1 MLKHAGL
8 KYKFMAIS
16 ITAIVVTAI
25 LGITALHFLLNS
37 GNGYSPVYLIGV
49 AVFYILVGTLGVF
62 VLSKVMIQPVVYLTE
77 KIYQI
82 QQGNLDVRIEKLHQS
97 GWMDEMDRLFQ
108 GFHHMLQNL
117 RENIEAL
124 TRSKEEAE
132 RISQESFQR
141 KTKLEAI
148 LNGIS
153 DGIMVLDKDYRI
165 VGANPVIQ
173 NFMGRSFEEI
183 QGQHCYEMCN
193 GSPQR
198 CSFCRADITF
208 KDGKHVTSYCTKP
221 LVGSDDE
228 RILEIHDFPLYNENG
243 EVEQIIEYIK
253 DVTDAVQ
260 MQARLESARRLAEI
274 GEMAAKIAHEV
285 RNPLSAIG
293 GATHYL
299 RGKIDNADV
308 ESYLDLIEE
317 QIQRVNH
324 VATEL
329 LNLSKPLPPVF
340 HPGNLKDV
348 IEKSLIL
355 TRPQLSQKQIS
366 VEIEIPGEI
375 PAIPLDEH
383 KMEQALVNIILN
395 SVDAMVPGGH
405 LQISAAVLEN
415 QYLDGEKSVILKI
428 CDDGCGV
435 EQAKCTQIFNP
446 FFTTKTKGTGLGLT
460 IVKKIVEH
468 HQGTIEFNSRCGE
481 GSEIILSLP
490 LKPRKNE
497 KQSYDFSH

>member
-1 MLKHAGL
+1 MALKHTGL
-8 KYKFMAIS
+8 KYKFIAIS
-16 ITAIVVTAI
+16 ITTIV
-25 LGITALHFLLNS
+25 ITTLIGSFALHFILNAS
-37 GNGYSPVYLIGV
+37 AYQPIYLAAISI
-49 AVFYILVGTLGVF
+49 FYILVGTLGVF
-62 VLSKVMIQPVVYLTE
+62 ILSKIMIQPVIYLTE
-77 KIYQI
+77 KIYQV
-82 QQGNLDVRIEKLHQS
+82 QQGNLEVKIEKLHQS
-97 GWMDEMDRLFQ
+97 GLMDEMDRLFE

-132 RISQESFQR
+132 QISQESFQR

-198 CSFCRADITF
+198 CSFCRANVTF
-208 KDGKHVTSYCTKP
+208 DEGKHVSSYCTKFIA
-221 LVGSDDE
+221 GSDEE

-260 MQARLESARRLAEI
+260 MQARLESSRRLAEI

-299 RGKIDNADV
+299 RGTVANEDV
-308 ESYLDLIEE
+308 TSYLDLIEE

-340 HPGNLKDV
+340 HPGDLQNV
-348 IEKSLIL
+348 IDKSLLL
-355 TRPQLSQKQIS
+355 TQPQLLQKQIT
-366 VEIEIPGEI
+366 VETQISSKIPE
-375 PAIPLDEH
+375 IPLDEH

-395 SVDAMVPGGH
+395 SVDAMAPGGH
-405 LQISAAVLEN
+405 LQISATVSECHHPDDN
-415 QYLDGEKSVILKI
+415 KMVVLKI
-428 CDDGCGV
+428 CDDGCGI
-435 EQAKCTQIFNP
+435 EESKCIQIFNP

-460 IVKKIVEH
+460 VVKKIVEH
-468 HQGTIEFNSRCGE
+468 HQGAIKFNSRCGE

-490 LKPRKNE
+490 LEPRKNE
-497 KQSYDFSH
+497 KQEYAISH